1 MDLLDDYRLEIDR
14 IDREITK
21 LFEQRMNISKKVAN
35 HKIKNNLEIYQ
46 KDREEKVIDKN
57 ISYLEE
63 KEYGPLLRG
72 FYINL
77 MYLSRL
83 TQKKELNKSNL
94 RVNLKD
100 NKRYYDVRVGYQ
112 GVKGSFSEEA
122 MHKHFDRIKYSK
134 GYDKFEDVFLGLK
147 NNEVDY
153 IVVPIENSST
163 GGISKVYDLLNQ
175 YKCYIVGE
183 ECIKINQHLLGINGA
198 TLSDIKEV
206 YSHPQG
212 FEQSNKSLQKYKNLK
227 LIPYLN
233 TAISAKLVS
242 DSKDKT
248 KAAIASERA
257 AKIYNLEIIE
267 RNINDIED
275 NYTKFAIIGNNLEIN
290 DECNKSSVVFSIEHE
305 AGSLYNLL
313 RYFSEYKINLTKI
326 ESRPNKHI
334 PWRYLFYVDFEGN
347 IDDKMIK
354 DGIKVIEN
362 ESKYFKFLGSYKKCD
377 ITK

>member
-257 AKIYNLEIIE
+257 AKIYNLEI
-267 RNINDIED
+267 
-275 NYTKFAIIGNNLEIN
+275 N